1 MKTNKMN
8 NNNFML
14 EFKTDTSNGIYKV
27 SPYEV
32 NTILILNI
40 QNIRRQGYDAAHDTS
55 HFSWDSQKK
64 NLRR

>member
-1 MKTNKMN
+1 
-8 NNNFML
+8 ML